1 MTKGSSAQCLRAH
14 VDVTFRITA
23 GGANKALGRQ
33 VSAEKAA
40 RRYKSSYESIFKCL
54 PRCGPGLGSWPVEGL

>member
-14 VDVTFRITA
+14 IDVTFRVTA

-33 VSAEKAA
+33 VPAETAA
-40 RRYKSSYESIFKCL
+40 RRYKSSYEGI
-54 PRCGPGLGSWPVEGL
+54 W